1 MPTQL
6 QVESTLTDKYQATV
20 PDAIRKA
27 LKLNKR
33 DRIRF
38 TLQADG
44 SVVLSRAAPGDPDDA
59 TVRHFL
65 QLLARE
71 LESHPERFRA
81 LSPPLLKQV
90 RVVTKS
96 LSARS
101 IGTGENED

>member
-1 MPTQL
+1 MPAQL
-6 QVESTLTDKYQATV
+6 HVESTLTDKYQATV

-38 TLQADG
+38 TLEPDG

-59 TVRHFL
+59 VVRHFL

-71 LESHPERFRA
+71 LDSHPERFRA
-81 LSPPLLKQV
+81 LSPVLLKQA
-90 RVVTKS
+90 RAVTKS
-96 LSARS
+96 LNVRS
-101 IGTGENED
+101 IGTAENED